1 VAVVAAIALLCLAGR
16 VSTVAAQEPP
26 QTPAQLA
33 ADNTAAPEE
42 LTALGMAQRIDLLLE
57 KHRKDAGVQAVEQC
71 SDAEFIRRVNLDLAG
86 VIPRVSEVHD
96 FLEDKSP
103 DKRRR
108 LIQRLMAS
116 PRHATHL
123 AILWRNIMLPVGF
136 SIEDSQSVLGMQNW
150 FRRQFVD
157 NLRYD
162 RIVSEFLVATSSS
175 QTGPALFYTSQELK
189 PEKLAASTSRIFL
202 GTQIECAQCHDH
214 PFDSWKQEDFWG
226 YAAFFAQLRQGGAA
240 TGGNRAMGIE
250 DLTTGEVM
258 LPDSDRVIAP
268 RFPRGRKPAADE
280 RGSRRVQ
287 LAIWMASRDN
297 PYLARAAVN
306 RVWAQMFGRG
316 LVEPVDDLGPHNPPT
331 HPVLLDE
338 LASFFAGT
346 GFDLKQVYRA
356 IANTQAY
363 QLASHGGKDSHPEL
377 YDRMAVKR
385 LSAEQL
391 YDSLQRILSPP
402 PAANRNPFDLQR
414 LGFVVKMRSATPGSS
429 RYEAGVLQA
438 LTMLNGQ
445 EMAAATGVS
454 QSRILAALQSPWF
467 DDAQRVETLFLATL
481 SRPPTSAQKKQ
492 FLEYVKQGGAA
503 GNSQEAMADVLWALL
518 NSAEFTLNH

>member
-1 VAVVAAIALLCLAGR
+1 MVICKLARWFALNWIVAFAAMIIVALPA
-16 VSTVAAQEPP
+16 AAQEEDDYPP
-26 QTPAQLA
+26 EMTAMQM
-33 ADNTAAPEE
+33 AD
-42 LTALGMAQRIDLLLE
+42 RIDQLLE
-57 KHRKDAGVQAVEQC
+57 KRRQEADVQAIETC
-71 SDAEFIRRVNLDLAG
+71 TDAEFIRRVNLDLAG

-103 DKRRR
+103 DKRKKLIDR
-108 LIQRLMAS
+108 LLAS

-123 AILWRNIMLPVGF
+123 AILWRNIMLPGGF
-136 SIEDSQSVLGMQNW
+136 SVEDSQSVLGMQNW
-150 FRRQFVD
+150 FRRQFVE

-162 RIVSEFLVATSSS
+162 RIVSEFLVATSST

-226 YAAFFAQLRQGGAA
+226 YAAFFAQLRRADGAA
-240 TGGNRAMGIE
+240 AVRGVTSIE
-250 DLTTGEVM
+250 DLSRGEVM
-258 LPDSDRVIAP
+258 LPDTEQVIAP
-268 RFPRGRKPAADE
+268 RFPRGRQPQPDE

-316 LVEPVDDLGPHNPPT
+316 LVEPVDDLGPHNPPS
-331 HPVLLDE
+331 HPLLLEE
-338 LASFFAGT
+338 LADFFAST
-346 GFDLKQVYRA
+346 GFDLKKMYRTL
-356 IANTQAY
+356 ANTKAY
-363 QLASHGGKDSHPEL
+363 QLASRGDDESHPEL
-377 YDRMAVKR
+377 YDRMRVKR

-402 PAANRNPFDLQR
+402 PAENQSPFNLQR
-414 LGFVVKMRSATPGSS
+414 LGFVVKMRAATRDSS
-429 RYEAGVLQA
+429 DYEAGVLQA

-445 EMAAATGVS
+445 ELAAATAVS
-454 QSRILAALQSPWF
+454 RSRILATLQSPWF
-467 DDAQRVETLFLATL
+467 DDSQRIDTLFLATL
-481 SRPPTSAQKKQ
+481 ARFPTPAQKKR
-492 FLEYVKQGGAA
+492 FLQYVAQGGAS
-503 GNSQEAMADVLWALL
+503 GDSQEAQADVLWALL